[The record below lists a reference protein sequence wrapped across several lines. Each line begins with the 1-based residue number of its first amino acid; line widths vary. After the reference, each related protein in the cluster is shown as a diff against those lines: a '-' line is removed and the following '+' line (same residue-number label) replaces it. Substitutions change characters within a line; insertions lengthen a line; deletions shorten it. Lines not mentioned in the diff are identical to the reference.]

1 MSFKANSSEG
11 TSTQINFIG
20 KGTVIEGSIRT
31 ESSLR
36 IDGKVKGTVICKN
49 TLTIGEPGMVEGDIE
64 AQNAV
69 ISGQIKGKVII
80 SEKVVLESKSSLI
93 GDLKCRKLII
103 DEGAVFDGYA
113 SMVESSPKSAAVNPV
128 KPENA

>member
-1 MSFKANSSEG
+1 MAFKANSTEG
-11 TSTQINFIG
+11 TSTQLNFIG

-36 IDGKVKGTVICKN
+36 IDGKVKGTVICKS
-49 TLTIGEPGMVEGDIE
+49 TLTIGEPGMIEGDIE
-64 AQNAV
+64 AQSAV
-69 ISGQIKGKVII
+69 ISGQVKGKVII

-103 DEGAVFDGYA
+103 DEGAVFDGNA
-113 SMVESSPKSAAVNPV
+113 SMVETSAKSAAPNTA